1 MSAPYKAKVHIP
13 WLKNI
18 GGKTYTLKPDLENPE
33 PFGVR
38 GATAENRAR
47 GDVGRA
53 GGRERHNH
61 PHWPRWIGLRPSET
75 RGGRERGSAR
85 GQMEKISAGKF
96 HFEPP
101 FTSFDHLVGGH
112 LHNQRNCEA

>member
-1 MSAPYKAKVHIP
+1 VFELQKWTEMSAPYKAKVHIP

-18 GGKTYTLKPDLENPE
+18 GGKTYTLKLDLENPK

-61 PHWPRWIGLRPSET
+61 PHWPMDRLAPKRNARRPGARQRPRPDGENF
-75 RGGRERGSAR
+75 GGEV
-85 GQMEKISAGKF
+85 
-96 HFEPP
+96 
-101 FTSFDHLVGGH
+101 SF
-112 LHNQRNCEA
+112 

>member
-1 MSAPYKAKVHIP
+1 MFELQKWTEMSAPYKAKVHIP

-18 GGKTYTLKPDLENPE
+18 GGKTYTLKPDLENPK

-61 PHWPRWIGLRPSET
+61 SHWPRWIGLRPSKT
-75 RGGRERGSAR
+75 RGGAR
-85 GQMEKISAGKF
+85 QRPLPDAENFGGEV
-96 HFEPP
+96 
-101 FTSFDHLVGGH
+101 SF
-112 LHNQRNCEA
+112 

>member
-1 MSAPYKAKVHIP
+1 VFELQKWTEMSAPYKAKVHIP

-18 GGKTYTLKPDLENPE
+18 GGKTYTLKLDLENPK

-53 GGRERHNH
+53 GGREPHNH
-61 PHWPRWIGLRPSET
+61 SHWPRWM
-75 RGGRERGSAR
+75 RGRAR
-85 GQMEKISAGKF
+85 GQMQKISAGKF
-96 HFEPP
+96 PFEPP
-101 FTSFDHLVGGH
+101 FTSFDHLVGAGE
-112 LHNQRNCEA
+112 QRIRHR